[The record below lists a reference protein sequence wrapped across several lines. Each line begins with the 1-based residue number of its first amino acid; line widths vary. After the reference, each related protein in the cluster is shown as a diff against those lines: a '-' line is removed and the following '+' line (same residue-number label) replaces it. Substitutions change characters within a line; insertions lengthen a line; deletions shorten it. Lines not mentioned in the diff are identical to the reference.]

1 MQSRASVCS
10 PQTLIRLQNIFDTAW
25 LQLSR
30 KRGRHSFPW
39 AAEASRYTLAQIVLT
54 HARDVRQLDEIVQ
67 EVLTTM
73 DDTPTSP
80 PEHPS
85 RKEPA

>member
-1 MQSRASVCS
+1 MQPRASVCT

-25 LQLSR
+25 LQLSQ
-30 KRGRHSFPW
+30 KKGRHSFPW
-39 AAEASRYTLAQIVLT
+39 ATEASRYTLAQLVLS
-54 HARDVRQLDEIVQ
+54 HSRDARQIDEIVQ

-80 PEHPS
+80 
-85 RKEPA
+85 

>member
-10 PQTLIRLQNIFDTAW
+10 PQTLIRLQSIFDTAW
-25 LQLSR
+25 LQLAQ
-30 KRGRHSFPW
+30 KKDKHSFPW
-39 AAEASRYTLAQIVLT
+39 AAEASRYTLAQLVLT
-54 HARDVRQLDEIVQ
+54 HARDVRQIDEIVQ

-80 PEHPS
+80 PRHPS

>member
-1 MQSRASVCS
+1 MQPRASVCN

-25 LQLSR
+25 LQLTQ
-30 KRGRHSFPW
+30 KKGRHIFPW
-39 AAEASRYTLAQIVLT
+39 ATEASRYTLAQLVLT
-54 HARDVRQLDEIVQ
+54 HARDVRQIDDIVQ
-67 EVLTTM
+67 EVLTKM

>member
-1 MQSRASVCS
+1 MQPRASVCN

-30 KRGRHSFPW
+30 KKGKHSFPW
-39 AAEASRYTLAQIVLT
+39 AAEASRYTLAQLVLA
-54 HARDVRQLDEIVQ
+54 HARDVRHIDEIVQ

-73 DDTPTSP
+73 DGPPTSS
-80 PEHPS
+80 PEHSS